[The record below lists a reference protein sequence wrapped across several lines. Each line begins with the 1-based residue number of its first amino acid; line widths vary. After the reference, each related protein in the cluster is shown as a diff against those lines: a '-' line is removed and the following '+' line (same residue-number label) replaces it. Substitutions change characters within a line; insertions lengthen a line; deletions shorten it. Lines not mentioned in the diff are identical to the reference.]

1 MLVGCHFVYDLSQAE
16 IVVRDLLAVN
26 GTYTYGQALK
36 FGVTDGTD
44 LGCVTSAGAGTGLL
58 AAISNEG
65 GVNNAGKVYS
75 GTVAA
80 GTIGTLKAIVNPN
93 AVYRIE
99 NDLSSP
105 ITWSAVGDTSIA
117 FNAAGAGQ
125 PNFGGGWAWSY
136 NTGELDF
143 VVSSV
148 TGGGPA
154 TTLTTVTGTD
164 TASTT
169 GILIQGQGKQVV
181 TLDSGATKIAA
192 GKTDIGVAGTN
203 GFDAIVMGSVI
214 MSQTYAQEELIPA
227 WNQYPKDGGAYDVV
241 PTTAPAIQNRM
252 NRAVRYMATQTT
264 DGKTMDKARA
274 YTDCWFGRGS
284 AFYQL
289 IITT

>member
-44 LGCVTSAGAGTGLL
+44 LGCVTTAGAGTGLL
-58 AAISNEG
+58 AAVSNEG
-65 GVNNAGKVYS
+65 GVNNAGKVMA

-80 GTIGTLKAIVNPN
+80 GTIGTVKCIVNPN

-99 NDLSSP
+99 NDLSAP
-105 ITWSAVGDTSIA
+105 ITWTNVTDTSIV
-117 FNAAGAGQ
+117 FNAAGAGW
-125 PNFGGGWAWSY
+125 PNMGGGWAWSY
-136 NTGELDF
+136 NTGRLDF
-143 VVSSV
+143 VVSSA

-164 TASTT
+164 TTSTT
-169 GILIQGQGKQVV
+169 GVLIQGQGKQVI
-181 TLDSGATKIAA
+181 TLDSTATKIAA
-192 GKTDIGVAGTN
+192 GNTDIGTAGTN

-227 WNQYPKDGGAYDVV
+227 YNQYPKNGGAYDVV

-252 NRAVRYMATQTT
+252 NKAVRYQVTQTT

-274 YTDCWFGRGS
+274 YTDVWFGRGS

>member
-16 IVVRDLLAVN
+16 IVVRDLLAAPA
-26 GTYTYGQALK
+26 TYTYGQALK

-58 AAISNEG
+58 AAVSNEG
-65 GVNNAGKVYS
+65 GIANAGKVLS

-80 GTIGTLKAIVNPN
+80 GTIGTLKCIVNPN

-99 NDLSSP
+99 NSQTTP
-105 ITWSAVGDTSIA
+105 MTWGSANDTSIVGPA
-117 FNAAGAGQ
+117 SAAGRV
-125 PNFGGGWAWSY
+125 NFGGGWAWSY

-143 VVSSV
+143 IVSS
-148 TGGGPA
+148 A
-154 TTLTTVTGTD
+154 TANPTTYTTVTGTG
-164 TASTT
+164 TTSTT
-169 GILIQGQGKQVV
+169 GILINGQGPCVV
-181 TLDSGATKIAA
+181 GLDSTGTKILSN
-192 GKTDIGVAGTN
+192 DPNVPVAGTN
-203 GFDAIVMGSVI
+203 GFDAVVMGNIV

-227 WNQYPKDGGAYDVV
+227 YNQYPKDGGAYDVV

-252 NRAVRYMATQTT
+252 NRAIRHWASNAAE
-264 DGKTMDKARA
+264 MDKARV
-274 YTDCWFGRGS
+274 YSDVWFGRGS

>member
-16 IVVRDLLAVN
+16 IVVRDLLAAPA
-26 GTYTYGQALK
+26 TYTYGQALK

-58 AAISNEG
+58 AAVSNEG
-65 GVNNAGKVYS
+65 GVANAGKVYS

-80 GTIGTLKAIVNPN
+80 GTIGTLKCIVNPN

-99 NDLSSP
+99 NDLDSP
-105 ITWSAVGDTSIA
+105 ITWASAGDTSLT
-117 FNAAGAGQ
+117 FNSAGAGWA
-125 PNFGGGWAWSY
+125 NFGGGWAWSY

-143 VVSSV
+143 VVSSSV
-148 TGGGPA
+148 AGGPV
-154 TTLTTVTGTD
+154 TTLVTVTGTSA
-164 TASTT
+164 ASTT

-181 TLDSGATKIAA
+181 TLNAGGTKIAA
-192 GKTDIGVAGTN
+192 GNTDIGTAGTN

-227 WNQYPKDGGAYDVV
+227 YNQYPKNGGAYDIV
-241 PTTAPAIQNRM
+241 PTTAPSIVNRM
-252 NRAVRYMATQTT
+252 NRAIRYQATQTT

-274 YTDCWFGRGS
+274 YTDVWFGRGS